1 MSRSVYVFFPLLTI
15 VGALCGPAFGQR
27 AYSNVSTG
35 IFGEKDQ
42 RVQISSD
49 RWPWV
54 AIGRINVIAG
64 TTPQLC
70 TGTVIGSR
78 RVLTAAQCLF
88 DARINN
94 WVKPSS
100 VHFVVGQEKDKNLG
114 HSVVESF
121 VKSPDF
127 AYRLEERPRWDAID
141 PKMIRRNWAIL
152 SLRDELPVK
161 PIPLRTITSS
171 ELSAGSPGEFA
182 LAGYAADREYVL
194 SVHRGCAISM
204 DDSEPGVL
212 THMCDTVG
220 ESGAPIL
227 LFKDDGASVIGI
239 HSSIVY
245 DFEPQVGYKPRFG
258 QGVSVGEIEPAAR
271 QGSIETPFR

>member
-1 MSRSVYVFFPLLTI
+1 MSRSVYVLFPLLAI
-15 VGALCGPAFGQR
+15 VGALFGPALGQR
-27 AYSNVSTG
+27 AYSNAPTG

-64 TTPQLC
+64 TTPQVC

-88 DARINN
+88 DGRIND

-100 VHFVVGQEKDKNLG
+100 VHFVVSQDKDKNLG

-121 VKSPDF
+121 INSPDF

-152 SLRDELPVK
+152 SLRNELPVK
-161 PIPLRTITSS
+161 PIPLRIITSS

-194 SVHRGCAISM
+194 SVHRGCAITM

-220 ESGAPIL
+220 QSGAPIL

-245 DFEPQVGYKPRFG
+245 DFEPQVGYRPKFA
-258 QGVSVGEIEPAAR
+258 QGVSVGEIEPAVR
-271 QGSIETPFR
+271 

>member
-1 MSRSVYVFFPLLTI
+1 MPRSVYVLFPTLAI
-15 VGALCGPAFGQR
+15 VGALFGPALGQR
-27 AYSNVSTG
+27 AYSNAPTG

-88 DARINN
+88 DGRVND

-100 VHFVVGQEKDKNLG
+100 VHFVVSQDKDKNLG

-121 VKSPDF
+121 LKSPDF
-127 AYRLEERPRWDAID
+127 AYRLQDRPRWDAID

-152 SLRDELPVK
+152 SLRNELPVK
-161 PIPLRTITSS
+161 PIPLRIITSS

-194 SVHRGCAISM
+194 SVHRGCAITM
-204 DDSEPGVL
+204 DDSDPGVL

-220 ESGAPIL
+220 QSGAPIL

-245 DFEPQVGYKPRFG
+245 DFEPQVGYRPKFA
-258 QGVSVGEIEPAAR
+258 QGVSVGEIEPAVG
-271 QGSIETPFR
+271 QGSSETPLR

>member
-1 MSRSVYVFFPLLTI
+1 M
-15 VGALCGPAFGQR
+15 
-27 AYSNVSTG
+27 
-35 IFGEKDQ
+35 
-42 RVQISSD
+42 
-49 RWPWV
+49 
-54 AIGRINVIAG
+54 
-64 TTPQLC
+64 
-70 TGTVIGSR
+70 
-78 RVLTAAQCLF
+78 
-88 DARINN
+88 
-94 WVKPSS
+94 
-100 VHFVVGQEKDKNLG
+100 
-114 HSVVESF
+114 ESF

-194 SVHRGCAISM
+194 SVHRGCAISI

-271 QGSIETPFR
+271 QGSTETPFR